1 MTFSSSEIPPAINTT
16 ADNCSNEQVSSLKT
30 RESEQETKDKTPD
43 LAMKD
48 PLGGYKTWEEMFLE
62 YEDLEEPKENE
73 HTICEEDN
81 KVTWQYRQ
89 WAYHLWR

>member
-30 RESEQETKDKTPD
+30 RVSEQETKDKTPD
-43 LAMKD
+43 LAMED

-81 KVTWQYRQ
+81 KVT
-89 WAYHLWR
+89 